1 MASNLLTAEDVA
13 EQLRIKKYTVYEII
27 KRGELP
33 SSKVGKQLRV
43 SQADLDVYL
52 ETRKTGALPP
62 KDGADDPAAW
72 PGEARGTAIAP
83 PGTRAEREG
92 NAFQENGHFPTIICG
107 QDACLE
113 LLVAKLSGAGELVLR
128 SYMGCYNALI
138 ALYNGRLNMAA
149 SHLWDRETN
158 SYNYPFIRRLL
169 PGLSVGVLRLAG
181 RTQGFYVKKGNP
193 LKISA
198 WQDLAREDILIVNRE
213 KGCGTRILFDEQ
225 LQTLG
230 IDAAKIR
237 GYTRET
243 TSHRA
248 CAGIVAKGGADIGIG
263 CERGME
269 DVPGLEFVP
278 LQREWYDLVFPL
290 AERHTA
296 AVKIIRSY
304 VGGAEFRQD
313 LEMMGGYDCSQTG
326 RYEEF

>member
-1 MASNLLTAEDVA
+1 MASNLLTAGDVA

-43 SQADLDVYL
+43 SQSDLDVYL
-52 ETRKTGALPP
+52 ETRKTGALSP
-62 KDGADDPAAW
+62 KDGPDGW
-72 PGEARGTAIAP
+72 PEEARGAAIAP
-83 PGTRAEREG
+83 PDTRAGREG
-92 NAFQENGHFPTIICG
+92 GGFPEGNRTPAIICG

-138 ALYNGRLNMAA
+138 ALYNGRLSMAA

-158 SYNYPFIRRLL
+158 SYNYPFIRRLI

-181 RTQGFYVKKGNP
+181 RLQGFYVKKGNP

-198 WQDLAREDILIVNRE
+198 WQDLAREDIVIVNRE
-213 KGCGTRILFDEQ
+213 RGCGTRILLDEQ
-225 LQTLG
+225 LRALG
-230 IDAAKIR
+230 IGAARIR
-237 GYTRET
+237 GYARES
-243 TSHRA
+243 TSHLA
-248 CAGIVAKGGADIGIG
+248 CAGIVAKGGADLGIG

-269 DVPGLEFVP
+269 NVPGLEFVP
-278 LQREWYDLVFPL
+278 LQKEWYDLVFPL
-290 AERHTA
+290 ADRNSA
-296 AVKIIRSY
+296 AVKTIRSY